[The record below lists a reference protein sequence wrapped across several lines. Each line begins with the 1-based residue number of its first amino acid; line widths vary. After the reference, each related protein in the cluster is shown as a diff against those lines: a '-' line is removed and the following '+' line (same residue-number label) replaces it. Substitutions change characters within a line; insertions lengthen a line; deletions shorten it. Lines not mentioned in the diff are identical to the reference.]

1 MISKKRY
8 ISISPLHSVM
18 QADID
23 PPTRCWYQPC
33 GHLKRIEAY
42 VIEKTRGI
50 GRTFFKK
57 NTPSIGTNPIPYS
70 FTLTEVEQDV
80 KGTTESMISKTDTTI
95 QLVLSLS
102 LHWHRPPFLSN

>member
-1 MISKKRY
+1 MISKK
-8 ISISPLHSVM
+8 ISSLHSVM

-23 PPTRCWYQPC
+23 PWVPTHCWYQPC

-50 GRTFFKK
+50 GRTL

-70 FTLTEVEQDV
+70 TEVEQDV
-80 KGTTESMISKTDTTI
+80 KGTTESMISKADYNQPACFI
-95 QLVLSLS
+95 SI
-102 LHWHRPPFLSN
+102 PPLASSAFLI